1 VPPVDKV
8 DLAFAGLAQ
17 QAQLIRAGD
26 VSSRELVEL
35 YLERIERLEPQLN
48 AFRIVMAERALADAD
63 QADARR
69 RSDGDRPLLGVPIA
83 LKDNVDVA
91 GELTTYGT
99 SAYGEA
105 ASQDAEIVKRLR
117 AAGAVIVGKTLL
129 PELAVYPWTESA
141 TFGAT
146 RNPWDL
152 NVTVGGSSGGSGAAV
167 AAGLVAAGMA
177 SDGGG
182 SIRIPAA
189 CCGLFGLKP
198 QRGRVSLMP
207 DAEHWH
213 GLSVFGS
220 VTRSVLDS
228 AVWLDVVAGR
238 ADGDAEAARPP
249 ATTFAEAAKATPGKL
264 RIAVSTDTG
273 VGSLARVAPAV
284 EQAVQQTAELLRSLG
299 HEVERR
305 DPNYGFLQPLFI
317 PRWLRGIHDDA
328 RRLAHP
334 ERLERRVRKLAAAGK
349 LFSPGRVARARAAE
363 PQFSAR
369 MDEIFRDFDVLLTP
383 TIPTPPWPLLRFEGR
398 GVVAATMGAADIT
411 PFTVPWNVSG
421 QPAASVPAGFTD
433 AGLPLAVQLIGR
445 AHDETTLLSLAGQIE
460 AERPWADRRPA
471 LAA

>member
-1 VPPVDKV
+1 VDKV
-8 DLAFAGLAQ
+8 DLAFAGLAR
-17 QAQLIRAGD
+17 QAELIRAGD

-35 YLERIERLEPQLN
+35 YLERIERLDPQLN
-48 AFRIVMAERALADAD
+48 SYRVVMAERALADAD

-91 GELTTYGT
+91 GELTTHGT
-99 SAYGEA
+99 SAYGEPA
-105 ASQDAEIVKRLR
+105 REDAEIVKRLR
-117 AAGAVIVGKTLL
+117 AAGAVIIGKTLL

-152 NVTVGGSSGGSGAAV
+152 NTTVGGSSGGSGAAV
-167 AAGLVAAGMA
+167 AAGLASAGMA

-207 DAEHWH
+207 DSEHWY

-228 AVWLDVVAGR
+228 ALWLDVVAGR
-238 ADGDAEAARPP
+238 AEGDAEAAQPP
-249 ATTFAEAAKATPGKL
+249 ASTFVEAAKATPGKL
-264 RIAVSTDTG
+264 RVAVSTDTG
-273 VGSLARVAPAV
+273 IASMAKVAPEVKQAV
-284 EQAVQQTAELLRSLG
+284 EQTAELLRSLG
-299 HEVERR
+299 HEVEHR
-305 DPNYGFLQPLFI
+305 DPKYGFIQPLFI
-317 PRWLRGIHDDA
+317 PRWLRGIYDDA
-328 RRLAHP
+328 GRLPHP
-334 ERLERRVRKLAAAGK
+334 ERLERRVRMLAAGGK
-349 LFSPGRVARARAAE
+349 LFSPDRVARARAGE
-363 PQFSAR
+363 PQLTAR
-369 MDEIFRDFDVLLTP
+369 MDEVFRDFDVLLTP
-383 TIPTPPWPLLRFEGR
+383 TIPVPPWPLLRFEGR
-398 GVVAATMGAADIT
+398 GVVGATMGAADIT
-411 PFTVPWNVSG
+411 PFTVPWNVTG

-433 AGLPLAVQLIGR
+433 GGLPLAVQLIGR
-445 AHDETTLLSLAGQIE
+445 AHVETTLLSLAGQIE
-460 AERPWADRRPA
+460 AERPWADSRPA